1 MGLTAKLSD
10 SLGVDE
16 SGLRFILSMISG
28 VVSKDSKIQ
37 LSVSNYIIN
46 IFSIVIFFVSGYP
59 LFLFHRHYL
68 RKTPPVIQH
77 AFFALSG
84 MLISYWS
91 IGLDCVLHS
100 STCILVSS
108 YWSIV
113 FFLHYFMSKFLSR
126 LHGAQWT
133 FLKAQLIPQLL
144 CIFFK

>member
-1 MGLTAKLSD
+1 MGLTAKLSN

-28 VVSKDSKIQ
+28 VVSKDSK
-37 LSVSNYIIN
+37 N
-46 IFSIVIFFVSGYP
+46 IVRFQFHYFSIVIFFVSGYP

-77 AFFALSG
+77 VFFALSG

-100 STCILVSS
+100 STCILVSPC
-108 YWSIV
+108 WSIV
-113 FFLHYFMSKFLSR
+113 LFLHCFMSKFLSR
-126 LHGAQWT
+126 LHGAQ
-133 FLKAQLIPQLL
+133 
-144 CIFFK
+144 

>member
-10 SLGVDE
+10 SLGVEE

-37 LSVSNYIIN
+37 LSVSNYII
-46 IFSIVIFFVSGYP
+46 FQLSFFVSGYP

-108 YWSIV
+108 CWSIV
-113 FFLHYFMSKFLSR
+113 LFLHCFMSKFLPR
-126 LHGAQWT
+126 LHGAQ
-133 FLKAQLIPQLL
+133 
-144 CIFFK
+144 

>member
-1 MGLTAKLSD
+1 MGLTAKLSN

-28 VVSKDSKIQ
+28 VVSKIRQKK
-37 LSVSNYIIN
+37 LSVSNSII
-46 IFSIVIFFVSGYP
+46 FQLSFFFVSGYP

-77 AFFALSG
+77 VFFALSG

-100 STCILVSS
+100 STCILVSPC
-108 YWSIV
+108 WSIV
-113 FFLHYFMSKFLSR
+113 LFLHCFMSKFLSR
-126 LHGAQWT
+126 LHGAQ
-133 FLKAQLIPQLL
+133 
-144 CIFFK
+144 